1 MILKNLNLPRGLN
14 LDVLAEVIPEEELAF
29 MIKERAGMSR
39 KDRRIIFPSQTCL
52 RKCLIHHLVE
62 KHNGDFKAVMNALKD
77 QDGNLYLKGL
87 HIGNLKRMYFQRKKE
102 IMKENE

>member
-14 LDVLAEVIPEEELAF
+14 LSILADVLPEEELEF
-29 MIKERAGMSR
+29 LIKERASMKR
-39 KDRRIIFPSQTCL
+39 KDRRIIFPSRTCL

-62 KHNGDFKAVMNALKD
+62 KHNGNFRKVLELLRDEEGILAW
-77 QDGNLYLKGL
+77 KGL

-102 IMKENE
+102 ILKENE